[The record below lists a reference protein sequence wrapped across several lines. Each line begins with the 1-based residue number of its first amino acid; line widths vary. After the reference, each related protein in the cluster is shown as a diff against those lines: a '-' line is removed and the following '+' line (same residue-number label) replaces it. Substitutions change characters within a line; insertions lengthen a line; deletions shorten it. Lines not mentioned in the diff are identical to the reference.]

1 MRHLLILFTLLLAGF
16 ASAAD
21 FVKIDIPTESRINK
35 IYFYNDQMGWA
46 VTSGGEILSSFDG
59 GETWR
64 LMDVCKRK
72 IRDIDFYNR
81 DGYLVGDRGLLMKS
95 TNGGAT
101 WQDKSLNMKFNLVGV
116 GIVDDST
123 IITVGTDQNSMSK
136 AKGEI
141 FESRDYGKTWKK
153 HPYRYGNGYTD
164 IVVGPPRK
172 VYVLA
177 IKKVSH
183 SISKGLRYFHGKYEG
198 SRLAFGFDFM
208 DDWGFMVGHKGYF
221 ARTTTHGKKWEE
233 VDLGIE
239 KKLLAVDMFD
249 KYSGVAV
256 GEDGLIVSFYDSG
269 DRHVVEN
276 CGSDINL
283 RTVCVTGKKIF
294 IGGDKGLFMSRERF
308 PRAKTE

>member
-1 MRHLLILFTLLLAGF
+1 MRHLVLCFLLFLAGI

-21 FVKIDIPTESRINK
+21 FVKIDLPTTSTINK
-35 IYFYNDQMGWA
+35 ILFYNDQLGWA
-46 VTSGGEILSSFDG
+46 VTSGGEVLSTIDG
-59 GETWR
+59 GAHWKSTVVSQR
-64 LMDVCKRK
+64 P
-72 IRDIDFYNR
+72 IRDIDFMNR

-95 TNGGAT
+95 TNGGGT
-101 WQDKSLNMKFNLVGV
+101 WQDMSLNMKYNLVGI

-123 IITVGTDQNSMSK
+123 IISVGTDQNSVSK

-141 FESRDYGKTWKK
+141 FESRDFGKTFKK
-153 HPYRYGNGYTD
+153 HPFRYGNGYTD
-164 IVVGPPRK
+164 IAVGPPRK

-183 SISKGLRYFHGKYEG
+183 SISKGLRYFHGTYEG
-198 SRLAFGFDFM
+198 SRLAFAFDFM

-221 ARTTTHGKKWEE
+221 ARSITHGKSWEE
-233 VDLGIE
+233 VDFGIDKE
-239 KKLLAVDMFD
+239 LFAVEMFD

-269 DRHVVEN
+269 DRHVIDN
-276 CGSDINL
+276 CGFDL
-283 RTVCVTGKKIF
+283 DLKTVCITAQKIF
-294 IGGDKGLFMSRERF
+294 IGGQDGLMMVKERF